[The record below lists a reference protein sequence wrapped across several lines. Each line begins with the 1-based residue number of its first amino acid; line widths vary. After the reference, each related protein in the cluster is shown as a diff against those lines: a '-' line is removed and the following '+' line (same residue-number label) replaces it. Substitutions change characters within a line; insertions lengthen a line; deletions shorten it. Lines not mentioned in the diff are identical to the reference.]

1 MGFCLFENYDGSGA
15 FIAVNAG
22 QIESFD
28 PCKEEQPMT
37 ILSLYGGRVLNVRG
51 LYDDVKKI
59 LRESSK
65 IGMKSLN
72 LHLLGGLH
80 AMLPTP
86 TIFRKAQNVLY
97 VEEVAA
103 EDLSSLR
110 VPDLSTASTIYMDDG
125 SSRMVLE
132 RPGVFARLANAKG
145 KVPIL
150 DMRNVRS

>member
-15 FIAVNAG
+15 FVAVNAS
-22 QIESFD
+22 QVESFNECSD
-28 PCKEEQPMT
+28 DTPMT
-37 ILSLYGGRVLNVRG
+37 ILSLYGGKVLNVRG
-51 LYDDVKKI
+51 LQDEVKRV
-59 LRESSK
+59 LRDASK
-65 IGMKSLN
+65 VGLNTLN

-97 VEEVAA
+97 VEEVAPQ
-103 EDLSSLR
+103 DIPSLR
-110 VPDLSTASTIYMDDG
+110 VPDITTASRIYMDDG
-125 SSRMVLE
+125 SSRMVME

-150 DMRNVRS
+150 DMRHVRS